1 MSAEDDEI
9 YKSCPECGK
18 LIKWEAVIC
27 TYCGMQVKE
36 LKVDV
41 SYNPTFTENVNP
53 VKSKATAIIL
63 AIFFSYWSWLYTYRI
78 NGGKFWAFLVIDI
91 LRSIFAILF
100 TIPNANLN
108 INNYNQIFTSR
119 NLTIFI
125 VLSSLWTVITW
136 LDVLITYVIKPNS
149 FYINYPNG

>member
-63 AIFFSYWSWLYTYRI
+63 AIFFGYWSWLYTYKV
-78 NGGKFWAFLVIDI
+78 NKGKFWFFLIADI
-91 LRSIFAILF
+91 LRTVYMFQLITSKPSMDFYSYSSIFSSEFYIALLFSSIL
-100 TIPNANLN
+100 
-108 INNYNQIFTSR
+108 
-119 NLTIFI
+119 
-125 VLSSLWTVITW
+125 TVISW
-136 LDVLITYVIKPNS
+136 LWALISNSTKSNS